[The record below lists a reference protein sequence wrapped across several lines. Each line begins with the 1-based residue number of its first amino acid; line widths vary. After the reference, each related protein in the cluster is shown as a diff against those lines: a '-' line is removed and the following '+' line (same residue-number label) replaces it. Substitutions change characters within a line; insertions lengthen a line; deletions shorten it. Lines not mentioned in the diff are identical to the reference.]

1 MTNPV
6 AASIKVLAF
15 DVFGT
20 VVDWRSSVIAEGEQ
34 LGKTKKLQRG
44 LGSLR
49 RCVAGRLPAI
59 TGPCPE
65 RRTTVDKTRCPASDV
80 AGRDPKEIQDR
91 RSQRR

>member
-34 LGKTKKLQRG
+34 LGKTKSLNVDWAALRG
-44 LGSLR
+44 
-49 RCVAGRLPAI
+49 CVAGCLPAI

-65 RRTTVDKTRCPASDV
+65 
-80 AGRDPKEIQDR
+80 G
-91 RSQRR
+91 